1 MLLRLTL
8 GFAMLLRSLGL
19 SLLMLLR
26 LMLLGSLGLLWLWG
40 WLATLILGLLLLLD
54 ALLGFSGLLHDC
66 LEIDLIIVFR
76 VTDIIYQLVIVIV
89 IALIF
94 ILFKLGIANFLRFII

>member
-8 GFAMLLRSLGL
+8 GFAMLLGNLGL

-26 LMLLGSLGLLWLWG
+26 FLLLGSLGLLWLRG

-76 VTDIIYQLVIVIV
+76 VTDIIRQLVIVI
-89 IALIF
+89 AQIF
-94 ILFKLGIANFLRFII
+94 ILIKLGIAHFLRFII